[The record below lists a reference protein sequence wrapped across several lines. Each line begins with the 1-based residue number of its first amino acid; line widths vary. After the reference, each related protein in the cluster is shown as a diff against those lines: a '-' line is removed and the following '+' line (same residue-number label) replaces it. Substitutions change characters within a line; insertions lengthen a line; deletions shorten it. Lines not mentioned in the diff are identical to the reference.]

1 MLMNAARRRLCGAPL
16 ALLVAGPARA
26 AASPTAEEVIERF
39 DKLLW
44 GSTLQGQFEMT
55 ITTPSWSRSLTLK
68 LWTHRPAKSF
78 VRIVAPAKD
87 AGILS
92 LRLGS
97 EMWNY
102 LPNIERSIKVPPS
115 MMLQPWLGSDF
126 SNDDMV
132 KESSIVHDYQHRI
145 VGEPRVEGVD
155 AWEIES
161 LPRLEAAVVWGRLL
175 SLVRKG
181 DYVPLSTRFFNE
193 RGQLVRTLSY
203 SDVRPLGGRQ
213 LPTRWEMQP
222 ENQPGKK
229 TTLVIQEA
237 RYDQPIAEDVF
248 SLQNLSR
255 RR

>member
-1 MLMNAARRRLCGAPL
+1 
-16 ALLVAGPARA
+16 
-26 AASPTAEEVIERF
+26 
-39 DKLLW
+39 
-44 GSTLQGQFEMT
+44 MT
-55 ITTPSWSRSLTLK
+55 I
-68 LWTHRPAKSF
+68 
-78 VRIVAPAKD
+78 
-87 AGILS
+87 
-92 LRLGS
+92 
-97 EMWNY
+97 
-102 LPNIERSIKVPPS
+102 
-115 MMLQPWLGSDF
+115 

-132 KESSIVHDYQHRI
+132 KESSIVHDYQHRF
-145 VGEPRVEGVD
+145 VGEPRVDGAE

-161 LPRLEAAVVWGRLL
+161 LPRPEAAVVWGRLL
-175 SLVRKG
+175 TLVRKP